1 MPQVV
6 STHNKVYKGRSY
18 GPNNGVYNRSLP
30 FNKRY
35 HGPTRWNG
43 MTHDWEN
50 GYEYDNYCRHYD
62 IGILGGMVTLGIE
75 MVTPLVTTLRFMDE
89 WYSEHYGPVANSIVD
104 VDDAFYARCLAQRI
118 YDTMPPGDIKAS
130 DNGLIEAATINDL
143 CQYIYINARDAV
155 LMLRAIRLF
164 TVCHKQN
171 TQGIVQYFTWLWEI
185 LHNEHQKDYYSH
197 NLFVPG
203 FIGTADEFYAGKGRW
218 EEGYL
223 PLKPIMDLKYFK
235 EFESKVDEAYTYA
248 DSINL
253 KDNE

>member
-1 MPQVV
+1 
-6 STHNKVYKGRSY
+6 
-18 GPNNGVYNRSLP
+18 
-30 FNKRY
+30 
-35 HGPTRWNG
+35 
-43 MTHDWEN
+43 
-50 GYEYDNYCRHYD
+50 
-62 IGILGGMVTLGIE
+62 
-75 MVTPLVTTLRFMDE
+75 
-89 WYSEHYGPVANSIVD
+89 
-104 VDDAFYARCLAQRI
+104 
-118 YDTMPPGDIKAS
+118 MPPGDIKAS